1 MILLRSRPL
10 PLAQESELS
19 LTSSDPGLNLNNIID
34 DLMRNPEYLE
44 SLNEPT
50 PYDHIQNIP
59 NLHCSSDIVPDL
71 LQFPRSQ
78 GAIASDSVDPLDPVV
93 ETSIAQTELDSE
105 TMDAL
110 SSALLALTTDDSSRT
125 RGRAREL
132 LSETSGMEGNNVLQT
147 AILKEASDSIKMILR
162 LIEKSGE

>member
-1 MILLRSRPL
+1 L

-19 LTSSDPGLNLNNIID
+19 LPSSDPGLNLNNIID

-78 GAIASDSVDPLDPVV
+78 GAIASDSVGPLEAVAVISGQSTSQV
-93 ETSIAQTELDSE
+93 ELNFHSLQKNVE
-105 TMDAL
+105 
-110 SSALLALTTDDSSRT
+110 SSRICSQN
-125 RGRAREL
+125 L
-132 LSETSGMEGNNVLQT
+132 VM
-147 AILKEASDSIKMILR
+147 
-162 LIEKSGE
+162 